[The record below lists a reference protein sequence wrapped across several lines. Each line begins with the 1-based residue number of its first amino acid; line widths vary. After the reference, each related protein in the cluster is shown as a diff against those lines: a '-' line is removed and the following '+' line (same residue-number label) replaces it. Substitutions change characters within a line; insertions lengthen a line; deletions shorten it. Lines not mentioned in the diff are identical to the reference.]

1 MVNCCSPVSG
11 MADAAQL
18 WRLDVALN
26 RFKEHGI
33 SALSLSSLSL
43 LFPSVKIVCPQ
54 VSREAVT
61 TESIDFRGHHH
72 LEISS

>member
-18 WRLDVALN
+18 WRLDVAPN
-26 RFKEHGI
+26 RFKEHRI

-43 LFPSVKIVCPQ
+43 LFSSVKICPQ

-72 LEISS
+72 SEILS

>member
-26 RFKEHGI
+26 RFKEHRI
-33 SALSLSSLSL
+33 SALSLSRLFLS
-43 LFPSVKIVCPQ
+43 S
-54 VSREAVT
+54 
-61 TESIDFRGHHH
+61 SI
-72 LEISS
+72 L